1 MFDICTCKCK
11 KIIDCHCKVKV
22 HTRERY
28 FLVDQ
33 RTVRKMAIGNVEKKG
48 TQLVHNNINRN
59 AIQSSRLENYIYAND
74 IVGKSKQIFSF
85 QFKCK
90 IKIEKATSFENSDYV
105 SEELFGIK
113 TSEHIIR
120 ILLYFYF

>member
-1 MFDICTCKCK
+1 MFDICICKCK
-11 KIIDCHCKVKV
+11 KFIDCHCKVKV
-22 HTRERY
+22 HIRERY
-28 FLVDQ
+28 FLLDQ
-33 RTVRKMAIGNVEKKG
+33 RTVRKMAIGNADKKG
-48 TQLVHNNINRN
+48 TQLVHNNMNRK
-59 AIQSSRLENYIYAND
+59 AIQSSRP
-74 IVGKSKQIFSF
+74 VGKSKQIISF

-120 ILLYFYF
+120 VLLYFYF